1 VTESD
6 RTADEL
12 IELLNLRPH
21 PEGGFFVETWR
32 HVPEEGGR
40 GAGSAIY
47 FLLREGFASASHR
60 VDADEAWHF
69 YAGAPVELVIGEGT
83 HRLGIDFAAGERP
96 QLVVPAHEWQS
107 ARTLGEWSL
116 VGCTVSP
123 AFEFEGFELAPEA
136 HEAPSAKG
144 PAADS
149 PHED

>member
-1 VTESD
+1 VTSD
-6 RTADEL
+6 DLNADEL
-12 IELLNLRPH
+12 IDLLGLRPH
-21 PEGGFFVETWR
+21 HEGGFFVETWR

-47 FLLREGFASASHR
+47 FLLRKGFASARHR

-69 YAGAPVELVIGEGT
+69 YAGDPVELTIGART
-83 HRLGIDFAAGERP
+83 HVLGINFKTDERP

-123 AFEFEGFELAPEA
+123 AFEFAGFELNPLE
-136 HEAPSAKG
+136 ES
-144 PAADS
+144 
-149 PHED
+149 

>member
-1 VTESD
+1 MTADD

-12 IELLNLRPH
+12 IALLDLKPH
-21 PEGGFFVETWR
+21 PEGGFFAETWR

-47 FLLREGFASASHR
+47 FLLKEGFSSAPHR

-69 YAGAPVELVIGEGT
+69 YAGAPVELVVGERT
-83 HRLGIDFAAGERP
+83 HLLGIDFDAGERP
-96 QLVVPAHEWQS
+96 QWVVPAHEWQS

-123 AFEFEGFELAPEA
+123 AFEFEGFDL
-136 HEAPSAKG
+136 
-144 PAADS
+144 AADS
-149 PHED
+149 QTGVSSAVPKQED